1 MKRTR
6 EVHRRSLKHTKLR
19 SEQISLRLFSC
30 MVVIIFS
37 ILYISIP
44 LIIHSYQEYVKTN
57 QAVTEIISL
66 RALVKTANQISKER
80 APTNKAMSSQ
90 PSNLL
95 KNKKKLEEHR
105 HVVDT
110 QIDQTISVLKRN
122 GFESIALYLQRDLKV
137 KLLQARTEVDI
148 YIQLPYQQRTAKQFD
163 HAILS
168 MFAVWDKNRDFLK
181 LLMTQVKSK
190 DSKMSNYF
198 ISILVLTDMR
208 DQAGRI
214 ASNIMAPI
222 TFDETIADEN
232 RARSLQTQHQAQ
244 YLWSLVDTIQPEQTK
259 TVEYIRLHERVKTE
273 FLDQGLPLVSKLLDQ
288 SKNGESYFL
297 TGTQLTERM
306 VSKFTTVMDLQ
317 NYILDYSLEVI
328 KQQNKKAKQQFI
340 FTFGISIVSLLTA
353 IFTMIYAKK
362 KVFSP
367 LIRARNLILRLS
379 RSLDEQS
386 SLEKQS
392 KEEFFSLFEAIDK
405 LKGMLK
411 QRDVMESQLK
421 QIANSD
427 VLTGV
432 ANRLALEEYINLLES
447 KPEGLSETCVIV
459 VDIDN
464 FKFVNDQYGHIVGDQ
479 VITMIADQ
487 LRHNVRASDLIVR
500 YGGDEFLVVIESIEM
515 NAAKAIAESIR
526 SGILKQ
532 NIIISSVGELIQ
544 VSVSIGVAIGAESW
558 LELLEKADQ
567 SMLRAKAKG
576 KNIVES

>member
-1 MKRTR
+1 
-6 EVHRRSLKHTKLR
+6 
-19 SEQISLRLFSC
+19 